1 MKTTSTSTTSQLNRT
16 VRWFALAVWVLFVLT
31 HVLIFVV
38 DSVFDFADMQLPC
51 MGALGASG
59 ACNMLAISPAE
70 VAVLSSWG
78 LNHAGLCLGYARA
91 TGHSA
96 AGVLAAGWSDPVAT
110 GHELVWA
117 GSFSSLDHY
126 IPIATVSG
134 VPDGL
139 KIFPAMFIFLN
150 AVAVLGSVITLVFF
164 LYLLPNG
171 RLSPQWAYIPLVF
184 TVLLYIVFQL
194 GFENNLIGLPP
205 QAHSL
210 LITIL
215 MILLFLGGGLQI
227 YRYRRVSNAIER
239 QQTKWVLF
247 GILAEI
253 SAVFVWFLIFSPAL
267 TIPAGQPQLMAYLGG
282 WFFINSF
289 LLLILPV
296 SITIAI
302 LRYKLWGIDVI
313 TRKTFVYLLLSG
325 LLALVYFGTVIL
337 LQNVFGA
344 FISEQ
349 SPVVIVNAHTGHCC
363 PVCAIARARA
373 GVHRPPL
380 LPQEVHRE
388 AGTCT
393 VCRHGARRD
402 GHERLTAELARVV
415 QETVA
420 PDGVSVWLRKM

>member
-1 MKTTSTSTTSQLNRT
+1 MKTTNTSPTSQLNRT

-78 LNHAGLCLGYARA
+78 LTMRAYAWAMLAPPVILLLVYWLLGGLILWRQG
-91 TGHSA
+91 TNWFGLTVSL
-96 AGVLAAGWSDPVAT
+96 VLII
-110 GHELVWA
+110 
-117 GSFSSLDHY
+117 Y
-126 IPIATVSG
+126 PISMVSG

-139 KIFPAMFIFLN
+139 RIFPAMFFFLN

-171 RLSPQWAYIPLVF
+171 RFSPQWAYIPLVC

-205 QAHSL
+205 QAQSL

-227 YRYRRVSNAIER
+227 YRYRRDSNAIER

-247 GILAEI
+247 GILADI
-253 SAVFVWFLIFSPAL
+253 FAIFVWFLIFSPAL

-302 LRYKLWGIDVI
+302 LRYNLWGIDVI
-313 TRKTFVYLLLSG
+313 IRKTLVYLLLSG
-325 LLALVYFGTVIL
+325 LLALVYFGMVIL
-337 LQNVFGA
+337 LQTC
-344 FISEQ
+344 S
-349 SPVVIVNAHTGHCC
+349 
-363 PVCAIARARA
+363 
-373 GVHRPPL
+373 VHL
-380 LPQEVHRE
+380 S
-388 AGTCT
+388 A
-393 VCRHGARRD
+393 
-402 GHERLTAELARVV
+402 
-415 QETVA
+415 
-420 PDGVSVWLRKM
+420 SNLRW